1 MEAIRTR
8 DSRKRTP
15 LHFALSNA
23 GRKTVP
29 AAVRLLLSLDP
40 SIVNSIDNGPLPL
53 RVLAQYAQMVK
64 SETEDREEK
73 RESVQRCLEHL
84 LNADPEPTADF
95 FTALQSL
102 PEWLSQRAVVM
113 PSVQNLLNEKIS
125 QRFPTAVLLLDFV
138 FRKCD
143 FGTEE
148 PGCLVQPFFK
158 KACILTLAVLA
169 SHFLSVALTIGFYSH
184 NVVNSL
190 DKRFNDDDES
200 NDAIDFGPLIPLYLG
215 AGYFALR
222 EIIQIISLLSLKVF
236 KLWLYDPSNYLN
248 VTYVAVVLG
257 WTITMQSGE
266 GDNDTFRV
274 GSAISTI
281 ILWVKLLAYLRNIL
295 LDFAVFM
302 RGVFYVIRRL
312 LAFLVSLGIILFAFA
327 QMFYTVF
334 QQTTVC
340 ETPSLDEDYQVVLE
354 QTRCD
359 ASTLAPYCRYGDSFL
374 SVYTMLLGE
383 VSEEPF
389 KDSPMGLALFVIF
402 MFLVVIL
409 LANVLIAIVTDSY
422 KVIQVRFLFA
432 HSWLDVLCLPM
443 YSCVQP
449 SA

>member
-40 SIVNSIDNGPLPL
+40 TIVNSIDNGPLPL
-53 RVLAQYAQMVK
+53 RVLAQYAQMVR

-73 RESVQRCLEHL
+73 RESVLRCLEHL

-113 PSVQNLLNEKIS
+113 SVVQKLLNEKIS
-125 QRFPTAVLLLDFV
+125 QRFPTAILLLDFV
-138 FRKCD
+138 F
-143 FGTEE
+143 
-148 PGCLVQPFFK
+148 L
-158 KACILTLAVLA
+158 
-169 SHFLSVALTIGFYSH
+169 ALTIGFYSH
-184 NVVNSL
+184 NVVDSL
-190 DKRFNDDDES
+190 DKRFNDDDDS
-200 NDAIDFGPLIPLYLG
+200 NDAIDIAQLIPLYLG
-215 AGYFALR
+215 AGYFAFR

-248 VTYVAVVLG
+248 VVYCAVVLS
-257 WTITMQSGE
+257 WTIIMQTGN
-266 GDNDTFRV
+266 GNRDTFRV

-281 ILWVKLLAYLRNIL
+281 VLWVKLLAYLRNIL

-327 QMFYTVF
+327 QMFHTVF
-334 QQTTVC
+334 QQTEECT
-340 ETPSLDEDYQVVLE
+340 TPSLDADFQIVLE
-354 QTRCD
+354 QTRCK
-359 ASTLAPYCRYGDSFL
+359 LAETP
-374 SVYTMLLGE
+374 E
-383 VSEEPF
+383 
-389 KDSPMGLALFVIF
+389 
-402 MFLVVIL
+402 IL
-409 LANVLIAIVTDSY
+409 LY
-422 KVIQVRFLFA
+422 Q
-432 HSWLDVLCLPM
+432 
-443 YSCVQP
+443 
-449 SA
+449 